1 MSMSKIKVGDTVRI
15 IAGKDKGREG
25 KVLKI
30 DHEAGRVVVE
40 GANMITKHNKQSAKN
55 PNGGILKVE
64 GTIALSNVMYLKDGK
79 PIPSFVGD
87 PETVAVGDGS
97 AQAIADALWAGLNAD
112 NRVSLWVMTRDL
124 TTGESDAV
132 IINRNM

>member
-25 KVLKI
+25 KVLRI
-30 DHEAGRVVVE
+30 DHEAGRLVVE

-64 GTIALSNVMYLKDGK
+64 GTIAMSNVMLLKDGK
-79 PIPSFVGD
+79 PVRVGFTLKD
-87 PETVAVGDGS
+87 GKKVRVAKTENGPV
-97 AQAIADALWAGLNAD
+97 
-112 NRVSLWVMTRDL
+112 
-124 TTGESDAV
+124 V
-132 IINRNM
+132 ID

>member
-25 KVLKI
+25 KVLRI
-30 DHEAGRVVVE
+30 DHEAGRLGVE

-64 GTIALSNVMYLKDGK
+64 GTIAMSNVMLLKDGK
-79 PIPSFVGD
+79 PVRVGFTMKD
-87 PETVAVGDGS
+87 GKKVRVAKTENGPV
-97 AQAIADALWAGLNAD
+97 
-112 NRVSLWVMTRDL
+112 
-124 TTGESDAV
+124 V
-132 IINRNM
+132 ID